1 MVDMS
6 IPDITRGDAER
17 SLVDINF
24 SKYLPLS
31 EATFY
36 VMLALDEPLH
46 GYAVMQKVET
56 ISEGNVVIGP
66 GTLYG
71 AFTTLEKQGL
81 IEKVSEEDRR
91 KTYALTAKG
100 RQVLAEHVRRLAIMV
115 RNGQSALNYLA
126 KESAA

>member
-1 MVDMS
+1 M
-6 IPDITRGDAER
+6 
-17 SLVDINF
+17 DINY

-36 VMLALDEPLH
+36 VLVALDEPLH
-46 GYAVMQKVET
+46 GYAIMQKVET

-71 AFTTLEKQGL
+71 AFATLEKQGL
-81 IEKVSEEDRR
+81 IAKVSEVDRR

-100 RQVLAEHVRRLAIMV
+100 SLVLQEHVRRLEIMV
-115 RNGQSALNYLA
+115 RNGQAALKFIKGA
-126 KESAA
+126 KA